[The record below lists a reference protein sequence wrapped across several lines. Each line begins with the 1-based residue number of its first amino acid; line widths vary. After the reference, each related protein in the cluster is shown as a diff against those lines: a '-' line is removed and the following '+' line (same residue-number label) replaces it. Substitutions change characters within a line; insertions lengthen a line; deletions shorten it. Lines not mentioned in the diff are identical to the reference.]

1 MPLAFTDIWQEHDVR
16 ILLWEINESPD
27 FFRQRLTLPELE
39 ARYVDSI
46 KTERRRLQS
55 FATRWLLQ
63 EQLGAV
69 ELAKLRRDEFGRPFL
84 HDSDWHV
91 GFSHTGFLSGLAV
104 APAKV
109 GLDVQKFDERIPKF
123 ARLRFASPAELV
135 LMTETDSFDY
145 LHVMWG
151 LKEAMYKACGLRG
164 VHFTENMIAEP
175 FVFQKQGGYIHA
187 IIDMPGHEIQKYQ
200 ATYFK
205 WHDHMVVVAV
215 AFSA

>member
-27 FFRQRLTLPELE
+27 FFRQRLTLPEAE
-39 ARYVDSI
+39 ARYIDSI

-84 HDSDWHV
+84 HESNWHV
-91 GFSHTGFLSGLAV
+91 GFSHTGYLSGLAI
-104 APAKV
+104 APTKV
-109 GLDVQKFDERIPKF
+109 GLDVQKFDERIPKY
-123 ARLRFASPAELV
+123 ARLRFSSPAELIF
-135 LMTETDSFDY
+135 MIDESAFDH

-164 VHFTENMIAEP
+164 VHFTEHMVSEP
-175 FVFQKQGGYIHA
+175 FKYLAQGGYINA
-187 IIDMPGHEIQKYQ
+187 KIDMPGHPIQIYK

-215 AFSA
+215 SQ